1 VKILISGGA
10 GFLGRNLTQSFR
22 ADGHQVLILT
32 RGSNVARGASAVRW
46 DAKTTSGWEHLVNEV
61 DVVIHLAG
69 KSLASWPWTSAT
81 KRAFE
86 NSRILPGLALVEA
99 VQKAKRRPK
108 VFIQQ
113 SGINHYGL
121 RGDLADESTPA
132 AADFL
137 AQLTVKW
144 EDATKPV
151 EALGLRRVILRSAVV
166 LGMGGGLLPLMAL
179 PIQLFVGGPLGKGLQ
194 AMSWIHMKDWIG
206 AVRYLIDDENAR
218 GSYNLIAP
226 LPTSNAEFNRALA
239 EVLHRPYSFR
249 VPPFLIRI
257 FLGELSVLILEG
269 RFAEAR
275 RLREAGYQFQFPES
289 REAFLDLYGK

>member
-166 LGMGGGLLPLMAL
+166 LGKGGGLLPLMAL

-218 GSYNLIAP
+218 GPYNLIAP

-239 EVLHRPYSFR
+239 EVLHRPCSFR

>member
-1 VKILISGGA
+1 MKILISGGA

-218 GSYNLIAP
+218 GPYNLIAP

-239 EVLHRPYSFR
+239 EVLHRPCSFR